1 MNHRLYY
8 IGYSAILEGYNDAN
22 WKYNTKDSKS
32 INGYAFTLGGVVVS

>member
-1 MNHRLYY
+1 MDYRLYY

-22 WKYNTKDSKS
+22 WKS